1 MNRAPSP
8 ALPDVPFYTL
18 TWAVGEQYGGITMA
32 ALQRTA
38 SFAEITGRKMEFL
51 TVDPLMDPKLRTR
64 QLMKAGRISKL
75 VVIRNM
81 WDELR
86 RMRGKDLRKLR
97 GNVDSQLEVEASS
110 LLNRSSK
117 ELLLDRTDD
126 EGKTCGTDYF
136 RRNGSV
142 VVSNQ
147 RMIGDEGKLV
157 QRLTLFSKRGK
168 QLAQWSNL
176 SELYFAW
183 LDFVIK
189 DRESILILDSPG
201 VGSRMRFYERK
212 NVVRAQVLHNYHL
225 SDPLGAVDSSVS
237 PRYKNI
243 IVNSDRYEVIGTLTE
258 DQRRD
263 LGETQ
268 LNPGNLAVLSNMY
281 QGEVVKDPQPRPKY
295 AGVQLSRL
303 TEQKRVD
310 HTIQAVAKS
319 SNATV
324 DVYGFAYDEHDE
336 QALHELIET
345 LGVSDRV
352 RLQGYDP
359 MAREHFKEASFSLL
373 PSLYEGQGLVLIE
386 SMAAGCIPI
395 AYDIRYGPSS
405 IIEHGVNGFL
415 VPGGDVDG
423 LAAAIDHV
431 TSLDDETLMRIRRA
445 GVDRAREYLPA
456 SMVPKWGEVLQG
468 ALDAKRNSTAF
479 VASAS
484 VLEAKSTAEGLR
496 IVVEIESGGVLPDWA
511 AIAWKSR
518 AHDLYGRVA
527 AEICSRDGR
536 VFVESF
542 IPAGR
547 LLGMQANIFDFYVD
561 SRFLG
566 TLKRMRITVP
576 VDSVLE
582 VTDALEPYATISS
595 NLSVK
600 AHAQADAKI

>member
-1 MNRAPSP
+1 MNRTPSP
-8 ALPDVPFYTL
+8 ALPDLPFYTL

-32 ALQRTA
+32 ALQRTF

-51 TVDPLMDPKLRTR
+51 TVDPLMDPKLRR
-64 QLMKAGRISKL
+64 QQLMKAGRISKL

-86 RMRGKDLRKLR
+86 KMRGKDLRKLR
-97 GNVDSQLEVEASS
+97 GNVDAQLEVDTSS

-126 EGKTCGTDYF
+126 DGKTCGTDYF
-136 RRNGSV
+136 RCNGTV

-147 RMIGDEGKLV
+147 RMIGNDGKRV
-157 QRLTLFSKRGK
+157 QRFTLFSKRGK

-189 DRESILILDSPG
+189 DRESVLILDSPG
-201 VGSRMRFYERK
+201 IGSRMRFYERK

-225 SDPLGAVDSSVS
+225 ADPIGAIDSSIS

-243 IVNSDRYEVIGTLTE
+243 IVNSDRYEVIGVLTE

-263 LGETQ
+263 LDTTQ

-281 QGEVVKDPQPRPKY
+281 QGEVVEDPQPRPKY

-303 TEQKRVD
+303 TAQKRID
-310 HTIQAVAKS
+310 HTIRAVATS
-319 SNATV
+319 NNATV
-324 DVYGFAYDEHDE
+324 DIYGFAYDERDE
-336 QALHELIET
+336 QKLHKLIES

-352 RLQGYDP
+352 RLQGYDS

-405 IIEHGVNGFL
+405 IIDHGVNGFL
-415 VPGGDVDG
+415 VPGGDVDA
-423 LAAAIDHV
+423 LAATIDHV
-431 TSLDDETLMRIRRA
+431 TSLDDETLIRMRRA
-445 GVDRAREYLPA
+445 GVARAREYLPT
-456 SMVPKWGEVLQG
+456 SMVPKWGDVLRG
-468 ALDAKRNSTAF
+468 ALNAKRNSTEHVAT
-479 VASAS
+479 ASA
-484 VLEAKSTAEGLR
+484 LEAKSTAEGLR
-496 IVVEIESGGVLPDWA
+496 IVAEIEDGDVLPDWA

-518 AHDLYGRVA
+518 THDLYGRVA
-527 AEICSRDGR
+527 AAISSQDGR
-536 VFVESF
+536 VSVESF
-542 IPAGR
+542 IPSDR
-547 LLGMQANIFDFYVD
+547 LLSLQANIFDFYVD
-561 SRFLG
+561 ARFLG
-566 TLKRMRITVP
+566 KLTRMRITVP

-582 VTDALEPYATISS
+582 VSDALAPYATISS

-600 AHAQADAKI
+600 AHAQEDAKL